1 MDVVR
6 DSDMLRRG
14 GDVLGEGARGGAA
27 LCGGERGAISKS
39 GSSVG
44 SSGLASD
51 SCACGAGGFRTAT
64 AQTSDELHACAAQTA
79 AAQRGPATYSR

>member
-6 DSDMLRRG
+6 DSDIERRG
-14 GDVLGEGARGGAA
+14 GEEPGEAARGGAA

-39 GSSVG
+39 GSSAG

-51 SCACGAGGFRTAT
+51 SCAAHGRHRYA
-64 AQTSDELHACAAQTA
+64 LH
-79 AAQRGPATYSR
+79 